1 MCREIVDFLYNKR
14 KNHFDRQIKA
24 ISIANMYHDDLDKEA
39 VILLQAIIN
48 ENRYSI
54 EGLTYLLSL
63 IHPMTPHQWLTS
75 NKPMLVFASISMGRK
90 IGDSNNLASI
100 IKPLSSLCVLYK
112 EFDNIG
118 DMVSKISIKSPQKTL
133 YESLCGSKDDSYKK
147 HIGLSRYIPVLS
159 RNKDSA
165 GLGLWNKI
173 DAWELCIPYTSKLI
187 SSCIDLGV
195 IDVKSK
201 HKKRDIRKWLMSLD
215 KTDPFKY
222 IPILDDTNPTYQL
235 KKMGYI
241 IGA

>member
-1 MCREIVDFLYNKR
+1 MCRKIVDFLYNKR
-14 KNHFDRQIKA
+14 KNFFDKQIKV
-24 ISIANMYHDDLDKEA
+24 ISIANMYDNDLDKEA

-48 ENRYSI
+48 ENRYSV
-54 EGLTYLLSL
+54 EGLTYILGL
-63 IHPMTPHQWLTS
+63 IQPMTPHEWLTS
-75 NKPMLVFASISMGRK
+75 NKPMLVFASVSIRK
-90 IGDSNNLASI
+90 RIGDSNKLSYM
-100 IKPLSSLCVLYK
+100 IKSLCSLSALYK
-112 EFDNIG
+112 EFDSVG
-118 DMVSKISIKSPQKTL
+118 DAISKINIKSPQKVL
-133 YESLCGSKDDSYKK
+133 YESLYGSKDDSYSK

-165 GLGLWNKI
+165 GLGIWNEI
-173 DAWELCIPYTSKLI
+173 DAWKLCIPYTSKLI

-195 IDVKSK
+195 INVKSRY
-201 HKKRDIRKWLMSLD
+201 KKRDIRKWIMSLD